1 MNLTYKIEMH
11 PKGVSVISLKGKILS
26 EEAFD
31 EVFDVVET
39 KIQVGE
45 KNFIVNLKD
54 ISHINSSGLN
64 VLLRLFTRIR
74 NKGGEMILIHP
85 SKVVNQLF
93 IISKLNTVFKIGADE
108 NDALK
113 QLIAQEA

>member
-1 MNLTYKIEMH
+1 MNLSFNIEMH
-11 PKGVSVISLKGKILS
+11 PKGVTLISLKGKIMS
-26 EEAFD
+26 EEAFEKVLEAVD
-31 EVFDVVET
+31 T
-39 KIQVGE
+39 KIQIGE
-45 KNFIVNLKD
+45 RKFIVNLKD

-74 NKGGEMILIHP
+74 NKGGEMIIIHP
-85 SKVVNQLF
+85 CKVVNQLF
-93 IISKLNTVFKIGADE
+93 LISKLNTVFKIGADE